1 MLYGFKTAKGEI
13 VVQLDSDSF
22 LDKHCLR
29 YLIYPFKDPNIAA
42 VVGHTDPANKDENLI
57 TKMQTAYYFMSFRA
71 LKAAESIFDMVFC
84 CSGCCSAYR
93 KSYVLPVLD
102 EWNSETFMGKK
113 IIYGDDRSLTNQML
127 KRGYKSVYVEE
138 AQAYTIVPNKLRQF
152 LKQQV
157 RWKKGW
163 FINSLKAS
171 RFVIKKDKFVSFT
184 YFFPLILLTLLTP
197 FIAFKALVIN
207 PIFLGIPPYFYILGI
222 MLVTLLLYIHYVVYS
237 GERYGKYMFL
247 WSILNMTLLSYILI
261 YALYDLR
268 NMSWG
273 TR

>member
-1 MLYGFKTAKGEI
+1 
-13 VVQLDSDSF
+13 
-22 LDKHCLR
+22 
-29 YLIYPFKDPNIAA
+29 
-42 VVGHTDPANKDENLI
+42 
-57 TKMQTAYYFMSFRA
+57 
-71 LKAAESIFDMVFC
+71 
-84 CSGCCSAYR
+84 
-93 KSYVLPVLD
+93 
-102 EWNSETFMGKK
+102 MGKK

-207 PIFLGIPPYFYILGI
+207 PIFLNISPYFYILGI
-222 MLVTLLLYIHYVVYS
+222 MLVTCLLYIHYTVYD
-237 GERYGKYMFL
+237 GGKYGKYMFL
-247 WSILNMTLLSYILI
+247 WSILNMTILSYILI
-261 YALYDLR
+261 YALYDLK
-268 NMSWG
+268 NLSWG